1 MSNHNLPKHKLNIIH
16 EGLETG
22 KNGKPV
28 NNKGRR
34 IKTNT
39 TNQIVYNSEGKL
51 VYNNNNNNI
60 NNNNILP
67 KKTPKNKTPK
77 NTNPTNK
84 KSGILSFLNGLFGQ
98 K

>member
-1 MSNHNLPKHKLNIIH
+1 MSNRKLPIIH

-34 IKTNT
+34 IKTNN
-39 TNQIVYNSEGKL
+39 TNQIVYNSEGKP
-51 VYNNNNNNI
+51 VYNNNNNN

-67 KKTPKNKTPK
+67 KKTPKTNKT
-77 NTNPTNK
+77 TNPTNNKSSISLFFKNLFAK
-84 KSGILSFLNGLFGQ
+84 K

>member
-1 MSNHNLPKHKLNIIH
+1 MSNRKLHIIH

-34 IKTNT
+34 IKTNN
-39 TNQIVYNSEGKL
+39 TNQIVYNSEGNP
-51 VYNNNNNNI
+51 VYNNNNNN

-77 NTNPTNK
+77 NTNPTTK
-84 KSGILSFLNGLFGQ
+84 KSTIFSFFSGLFG
-98 K
+98 KNSNI